1 MLIERKRTY
10 NLLSVDDKIDYK
22 NIDLLSR
29 LMTPQGK
36 ILPRRR
42 IGCDSKTQHKIKK
55 AIHRARY
62 IGLLRYGD

>member
-1 MLIERKRTY
+1 MMERRRGPLISK
-10 NLLSVDDKIDYK
+10 DAHIDYK
-22 NIDLLSR
+22 NVELLSR

-42 IGCDSKTQHKIKK
+42 IGCDAKTQHRIKR

-62 IGLLRYGD
+62 MAMLPYGD